1 MIFLEFLA
9 SKKMLRQIFIFIILF
24 SPYIHLQDIDSWVI
38 DDIRLTGLQR
48 VSAGSVFAVMPVSLG
63 DEINKDIFKE
73 IALSIFETGKFDD
86 VKLGR
91 DGNALLI
98 DLLERPTI
106 DEIVIDGNK
115 QIKTDALLDGL
126 KKSGISEGSLY
137 KISVFENLSVELE
150 RQYSSQGKY
159 SAEVE
164 VSTEKL
170 PKNRI
175 KLSIIIDEGES
186 ASLRKINI
194 VGNKLLDDQEILDEF
209 KLKEKNWLSV
219 FSRGSGYSRENLKG
233 DLETL
238 ESIYKNQGYLKFN
251 IDSTMVSISKNKKDI
266 FITIKV
272 TEGDI
277 YKVSEVKLAGD
288 LDDKEIFI
296 RSLINIPVNEI
307 YIEGFLKNTEDR
319 ITNLLENLGFTNA
332 EVSTSKDINEADK
345 TVSLTLFVDP
355 GQRTMVNRISFE
367 GNERTHD
374 VVLRREM
381 RQMEKSWVSNNL
393 LETSKLR
400 LDRLGFFKNVK
411 YEKNS
416 VPGSTDEVDVIFK
429 VEEQF
434 SGSIGGSLGYG
445 AYGFNLGAN
454 YSEKNAFGTGNSV
467 SVGVNYSEWRQDISF
482 NFFDP
487 YFTIDGIGL
496 GYGAYFRKTD
506 YGNFNI
512 AAYNTDS
519 FGGSVRFDLPI
530 SEIEGL
536 GLSLAYDNTKLATN
550 IFSSRQIIDFYTS
563 EGRDFTT
570 YNASVSWRRITL
582 DRGLFP
588 TSGTSNS
595 ISLSLTLPGSNLNY
609 GRFTHDFKYF
619 LPLPRGLI
627 FSYKSKIGYLF
638 SYGDTNT
645 APPYQYFYAGGI
657 RSVRGFKQNYL
668 GPKAVYSS
676 GYSPRR
682 QRPVGGPYSLTGGF
696 DLIIPLSF
704 VPDPRSVRGSVFL
717 DYGNVFSDGCRSYE
731 TNCYEFDL
739 SELRYS
745 VGIGVTWIT
754 ALGPLSFAL
763 ASVFN
768 DSPNDRTETFQFEI
782 GTQF

>member
-1 MIFLEFLA
+1 MFKRIFF
-9 SKKMLRQIFIFIILF
+9 FIILF
-24 SPYIHLQDIDSWVI
+24 SSSLHLQETKSWVV
-38 DDIRLTGLQR
+38 DDIRITGLQR
-48 VSAGSVFAVMPVSLG
+48 VSAGSIFAVMPIGLG
-63 DEINKDIFKE
+63 DEINEESFKE

-86 VKLGR
+86 IKLGR

-98 DLLERPTI
+98 DIKERPTI
-106 DEIVIDGNK
+106 DEILIEGNK

-126 KKSGISEGSLY
+126 KNSGISEGALY
-137 KISVFENLSVELE
+137 KRSVFESLSVELE

-164 VSTEKL
+164 VSTEDL

-175 KLSIIIDEGES
+175 KLSVEIDEGES

-194 VGNKLLDDQEILDEF
+194 VGNKLLSDEEILDEF

-219 FSRGSGYSRENLKG
+219 FSRGSGYSRENLRG

-238 ESIYKNQGYLKFN
+238 ESIYKNKGYLKFD
-251 IDSTMVSISKNKKDI
+251 IDSTNISISKNKKDI

-272 TEGDI
+272 IEGEV

-288 LDDKEIFI
+288 LEDKEVFV
-296 RSLINIPVNEI
+296 RSLIGIPVNEI
-307 YIEGFLKNTEDR
+307 YIEGLLKATEDR
-319 ITNLLENLGFTNA
+319 ITNLLENLGYTNA
-332 EVSTSKDINEADK
+332 EVSTSKDINEEEKSVA
-345 TVSLTLFVDP
+345 LTLFVDP

-400 LDRLGFFKNVK
+400 LDRLGFFKSVK
-411 YEKNS
+411 YEKNA

-445 AYGFNLGAN
+445 AYGFSLGAN
-454 YSEKNAFGTGNSV
+454 YSEKNAFGTGNSIN
-467 SVGVNYSEWRQDISF
+467 VGITYSEWRQDISF

-496 GYGAYFRKTD
+496 GYGAFIRKTD
-506 YGNFNI
+506 YGNFNL

-519 FGGSVRFDLPI
+519 YGGSVSFDLPI
-530 SEIEGL
+530 SEIEQV
-536 GLSLAYDNTKLATN
+536 GLSLSYDKTDLKTN
-550 IFSSRQIIDFYTS
+550 LYSSRQLLDFYNS
-563 EGRDFTT
+563 EGFDFTT

-588 TSGTSNS
+588 TRGTSNG
-595 ISLSLTLPGSNLNY
+595 ISLSFSLPGSNLNF
-609 GRFTHDFKYF
+609 GRLTHEFKYF
-619 LPLPRGLI
+619 QPLPRGLI
-627 FSYKSKIGYLF
+627 FGYRSKIGYLF
-638 SYGDTNT
+638 TYGDTES
-645 APPYQYFYAGGI
+645 APPYQYFYAGGM

-668 GPKAVYSS
+668 GPKAVYQS
-676 GYSPRR
+676 GIAVRN
-682 QRPVGGPYSLTGGF
+682 QRPVGGPYSLTGGL
-696 DLIIPLSF
+696 DLIIPLNF
-704 VPDPRSVRGSVFL
+704 VPDPRSIRGSVFF

-745 VGIGVTWIT
+745 LGVGITWIT

-768 DSPNDRTETFQFEI
+768 DSPTDRTETFQFEI

>member
-1 MIFLEFLA
+1 MFKRIFF
-9 SKKMLRQIFIFIILF
+9 FIILF
-24 SPYIHLQDIDSWVI
+24 SSSLHLQETKSWVV
-38 DDIRLTGLQR
+38 DDIRITGLQR
-48 VSAGSVFAVMPVSLG
+48 VSAGRIFAVMPIGLG
-63 DEINKDIFKE
+63 DEINEESFKE

-86 VKLGR
+86 IKLGR

-98 DLLERPTI
+98 DIKERPTI
-106 DEIVIDGNK
+106 DEIFIEGNK

-126 KKSGISEGSLY
+126 KNSGISEGALY
-137 KISVFENLSVELE
+137 KRSVFESLSVELE

-159 SAEVE
+159 SAEVK
-164 VSTEKL
+164 VSTEDL

-175 KLSIIIDEGES
+175 KLSVEIDEGES

-194 VGNKLLDDQEILDEF
+194 VGNKLLSDEEILDDF

-219 FSRGSGYSRENLKG
+219 FSRGSGYSRENLRG

-238 ESIYKNQGYLKFN
+238 ESIYKNKGYLKFD
-251 IDSTMVSISKNKKDI
+251 IDSTNISISKNKKDI

-272 TEGDI
+272 IEGEV

-288 LDDKEIFI
+288 LEDKEVFV
-296 RSLINIPVNEI
+296 RSLIGIPVNEI
-307 YIEGFLKNTEDR
+307 YIEGLLKATEDR
-319 ITNLLENLGFTNA
+319 ITNLLENLGYTNA
-332 EVSTSKDINEADK
+332 EVSTSKDINEEEKSVA
-345 TVSLTLFVDP
+345 LTLFVDP

-393 LETSKLR
+393 LEASKLR
-400 LDRLGFFKNVK
+400 LDRLGFFKSVK
-411 YEKNS
+411 YEKNA

-445 AYGFNLGAN
+445 AYGFSLGAN
-454 YSEKNAFGTGNSV
+454 YSEKNAFGTGNSIN
-467 SVGVNYSEWRQDISF
+467 VGITYSEWRQDISF

-496 GYGAYFRKTD
+496 GYGAFIRKTD
-506 YGNFNI
+506 YGNFNL

-519 FGGSVRFDLPI
+519 YGGSVSFDLPI
-530 SEIEGL
+530 SEIEQV
-536 GLSLAYDNTKLATN
+536 GLSLSYDKTDLKTN
-550 IFSSRQIIDFYTS
+550 LYSSRQLLDFYNS
-563 EGRDFTT
+563 EGFDFTT

-588 TSGTSNS
+588 TRGTSNG
-595 ISLSLTLPGSNLNY
+595 ISLSFSLPGSNLNF
-609 GRFTHDFKYF
+609 GRLTHEFKYF
-619 LPLPRGLI
+619 QPLPRGLI
-627 FSYKSKIGYLF
+627 FGYRSKIGYLF
-638 SYGDTNT
+638 TYGDTES
-645 APPYQYFYAGGI
+645 APPYQYFYAGGM

-668 GPKAVYSS
+668 GPKAVYQS
-676 GYSPRR
+676 GIAVRN
-682 QRPVGGPYSLTGGF
+682 QRPVGGPYSLTGGL
-696 DLIIPLSF
+696 DLIIPLNF
-704 VPDPRSVRGSVFL
+704 VPDPRSIRGSVFF

-745 VGIGVTWIT
+745 LGVGITWIT

-768 DSPNDRTETFQFEI
+768 DSPTDRTETFQFEI

>member
-1 MIFLEFLA
+1 MFKRIFF
-9 SKKMLRQIFIFIILF
+9 FIILF
-24 SPYIHLQDIDSWVI
+24 SSSLHLQETKSWVV
-38 DDIRLTGLQR
+38 DDIRITGLQR
-48 VSAGSVFAVMPVSLG
+48 VSAGSIFAVMPIGLG
-63 DEINKDIFKE
+63 DEINEESFKE

-86 VKLGR
+86 IKLGR

-98 DLLERPTI
+98 DIKERPTI
-106 DEIVIDGNK
+106 DEILIEGNK

-126 KKSGISEGSLY
+126 KNSGISEGALY
-137 KISVFENLSVELE
+137 KRSVFESLSVELE

-164 VSTEKL
+164 VSTEDL

-175 KLSIIIDEGES
+175 KLSVEIDEGES

-194 VGNKLLDDQEILDEF
+194 VGNKLLSDEEILDEF

-219 FSRGSGYSRENLKG
+219 FNRGSGYSRENLRG

-238 ESIYKNQGYLKFN
+238 ESIYKNKGYLKFD
-251 IDSTMVSISKNKKDI
+251 IDSTNISISKNKKDI

-272 TEGDI
+272 IEGEV

-288 LDDKEIFI
+288 LEDKEIFV
-296 RSLINIPVNEI
+296 RSLIGIPVNEI
-307 YIEGFLKNTEDR
+307 YIEGLLKATEDR
-319 ITNLLENLGFTNA
+319 ITNLLENLGYTNA
-332 EVSTSKDINEADK
+332 EVSTSKDINEEEKSVA
-345 TVSLTLFVDP
+345 LTLFVDP

-400 LDRLGFFKNVK
+400 LDRLGFFKSVK
-411 YEKNS
+411 YEKNA

-445 AYGFNLGAN
+445 AYGFSLGAN
-454 YSEKNAFGTGNSV
+454 YSEKNAFGTGNSIN
-467 SVGVNYSEWRQDISF
+467 VGITYSEWRQDISF

-496 GYGAYFRKTD
+496 GYGAFFRKTD
-506 YGNFNI
+506 YGNFNL

-519 FGGSVRFDLPI
+519 YGGSVSFDLPI
-530 SEIEGL
+530 SEIEQV
-536 GLSLAYDNTKLATN
+536 GLSLSYDKTDLKTN
-550 IFSSRQIIDFYTS
+550 LYSSRQLLDFYNS
-563 EGRDFTT
+563 EGFDFTT

-588 TSGTSNS
+588 TRGTSNG
-595 ISLSLTLPGSNLNY
+595 ISLSFSLPGSNLNF
-609 GRFTHDFKYF
+609 GRLTHEFKYF
-619 LPLPRGLI
+619 LPLPRELI
-627 FSYKSKIGYLF
+627 FGFRSKIGYLF
-638 SYGDTNT
+638 TYGDTES
-645 APPYQYFYAGGI
+645 APPYQYFYAGGM

-668 GPKAVYSS
+668 GPKAVYQS
-676 GYSPRR
+676 GIAVRN
-682 QRPVGGPYSLTGGF
+682 QRPVGGPYSLTGGL
-696 DLIIPLSF
+696 DLIIPLNF
-704 VPDPRSVRGSVFL
+704 VPDPRSIRGSVFF

-745 VGIGVTWIT
+745 LGVGITWIT

-768 DSPNDRTETFQFEI
+768 DSPTDRTETFQFEI

>member
-1 MIFLEFLA
+1 MFKRIFF
-9 SKKMLRQIFIFIILF
+9 FIILF
-24 SPYIHLQDIDSWVI
+24 SSSLHLQETKSWVV
-38 DDIRLTGLQR
+38 DDIRITGLQR
-48 VSAGSVFAVMPVSLG
+48 VSAGSIFAVMPIGLG
-63 DEINKDIFKE
+63 DEINEESFKE

-86 VKLGR
+86 IKLGR

-98 DLLERPTI
+98 DIKERPTI
-106 DEIVIDGNK
+106 DEILIEGNK

-126 KKSGISEGSLY
+126 KNSGISEGALY
-137 KISVFENLSVELE
+137 KRSVFESLSVELE

-164 VSTEKL
+164 VSTEDL

-175 KLSIIIDEGES
+175 KLSVEIDEGES

-194 VGNKLLDDQEILDEF
+194 VGNKLLSDEEILDEF

-219 FSRGSGYSRENLKG
+219 FSRGSGYSRENLRG

-238 ESIYKNQGYLKFN
+238 ESIYKNKGYLKFD
-251 IDSTMVSISKNKKDI
+251 IDSTNISISKNKKDI

-272 TEGDI
+272 IEGEV

-288 LDDKEIFI
+288 LEDKEVFV
-296 RSLINIPVNEI
+296 RSLIGIPVNEI
-307 YIEGFLKNTEDR
+307 YIEGLLKATEDR
-319 ITNLLENLGFTNA
+319 ITNLLENLGYTNA
-332 EVSTSKDINEADK
+332 EVSTSKDINEEEKSVA
-345 TVSLTLFVDP
+345 LTLFVDP

-393 LETSKLR
+393 LEASKLR
-400 LDRLGFFKNVK
+400 LDRLGFFKSVK
-411 YEKNS
+411 YEKNA

-445 AYGFNLGAN
+445 AYGFSLGAN
-454 YSEKNAFGTGNSV
+454 YSEKNAFGTGNSIN
-467 SVGVNYSEWRQDISF
+467 VGITYSEWRQDISF

-496 GYGAYFRKTD
+496 GYGAFIRKTD
-506 YGNFNI
+506 YGNFNL

-519 FGGSVRFDLPI
+519 YGGSVSFDLPI
-530 SEIEGL
+530 SEIEQV
-536 GLSLAYDNTKLATN
+536 GLSLSYDKTDLKTN
-550 IFSSRQIIDFYTS
+550 LYSSRQLLDFYNS
-563 EGRDFTT
+563 EGFDFTT

-588 TSGTSNS
+588 TRGTSNG
-595 ISLSLTLPGSNLNY
+595 ISLSFSLPGSNLNF
-609 GRFTHDFKYF
+609 GRLTHEFKYF
-619 LPLPRGLI
+619 QPLPRELI
-627 FSYKSKIGYLF
+627 FGFRSKIGYLF
-638 SYGDTNT
+638 TYGDTES
-645 APPYQYFYAGGI
+645 APPYQYFYAGGM

-668 GPKAVYSS
+668 GPKAVYQS
-676 GYSPRR
+676 GIAVRN
-682 QRPVGGPYSLTGGF
+682 QRPVGGPYSLTGGL
-696 DLIIPLSF
+696 DLIIPLNF
-704 VPDPRSVRGSVFL
+704 VPDPRSIRGSVFF

-745 VGIGVTWIT
+745 LGVGITWIT

-768 DSPNDRTETFQFEI
+768 DSPTDRTETFQFEI

>member
-1 MIFLEFLA
+1 MFKRIFF
-9 SKKMLRQIFIFIILF
+9 FIILF
-24 SPYIHLQDIDSWVI
+24 SSSLHLQETKSWVV
-38 DDIRLTGLQR
+38 DDIRITGLQR
-48 VSAGSVFAVMPVSLG
+48 VSAGSIFAVMPIGLG
-63 DEINKDIFKE
+63 DEINEESFKE

-86 VKLGR
+86 IKLGR

-98 DLLERPTI
+98 DIKERPTI
-106 DEIVIDGNK
+106 DEIFIEGNK

-126 KKSGISEGSLY
+126 KNSGISEGALY
-137 KISVFENLSVELE
+137 KRSVFESLSVELE

-164 VSTEKL
+164 VSTEDL

-175 KLSIIIDEGES
+175 KLSVEIDEGES

-194 VGNKLLDDQEILDEF
+194 VGNKLLSDEEILDEF

-219 FSRGSGYSRENLKG
+219 FSRGSGYSRENLRG

-238 ESIYKNQGYLKFN
+238 ESIYKNKGYLKFD
-251 IDSTMVSISKNKKDI
+251 IDSTNISISKNKKDI

-272 TEGDI
+272 IEGEV

-288 LDDKEIFI
+288 LEDKEVFV
-296 RSLINIPVNEI
+296 RSLIGIPVNEI
-307 YIEGFLKNTEDR
+307 YIEGLLKATEDR
-319 ITNLLENLGFTNA
+319 ITNLLENLGYTNA
-332 EVSTSKDINEADK
+332 EVSTSKDINEEEKSVA
-345 TVSLTLFVDP
+345 LTLFVDP

-400 LDRLGFFKNVK
+400 LDRLGFFKSVK
-411 YEKNS
+411 YEKNA

-445 AYGFNLGAN
+445 AYGFSLGAN
-454 YSEKNAFGTGNSV
+454 YSEKNAFGTGNSIN
-467 SVGVNYSEWRQDISF
+467 VGITYSEWRQDISF

-496 GYGAYFRKTD
+496 GYGAFFRKTD
-506 YGNFNI
+506 YGNFNL

-519 FGGSVRFDLPI
+519 YGGSVSFDLPI
-530 SEIEGL
+530 SEIEQV
-536 GLSLAYDNTKLATN
+536 GLSLSYDKTDLKTN
-550 IFSSRQIIDFYTS
+550 LYSSRQLLDFYNS
-563 EGRDFTT
+563 EGFDFTT

-588 TSGTSNS
+588 TRGTSNG
-595 ISLSLTLPGSNLNY
+595 ISLSFSLPGSNLNF
-609 GRFTHDFKYF
+609 GRLTHEFKYF
-619 LPLPRGLI
+619 QPLPRGLI
-627 FSYKSKIGYLF
+627 FGYRSKIGYLF
-638 SYGDTNT
+638 TYGDTES
-645 APPYQYFYAGGI
+645 APPYQYFYAGGM

-668 GPKAVYSS
+668 GPKAVYQS
-676 GYSPRR
+676 GIAVRN
-682 QRPVGGPYSLTGGF
+682 QRPVGGPYSLTGGL
-696 DLIIPLSF
+696 DLIIPLNF
-704 VPDPRSVRGSVFL
+704 VPDPRSIRGSVFF

-745 VGIGVTWIT
+745 LGVGITWIT

-768 DSPNDRTETFQFEI
+768 DSPTDRTETFQFEI

>member
-1 MIFLEFLA
+1 MFKRIFF
-9 SKKMLRQIFIFIILF
+9 FIILF
-24 SPYIHLQDIDSWVI
+24 SSSLHLQETKSWVV
-38 DDIRLTGLQR
+38 DDIRITGLQR
-48 VSAGSVFAVMPVSLG
+48 VSAGSIFAVMPIGLG
-63 DEINKDIFKE
+63 DEINEESFKE

-86 VKLGR
+86 IKLGR

-98 DLLERPTI
+98 DIKERPTI
-106 DEIVIDGNK
+106 DEIFIEGNK

-126 KKSGISEGSLY
+126 KNSGISEGALY
-137 KISVFENLSVELE
+137 KRSVFESLSVELE

-164 VSTEKL
+164 VSSEDL

-175 KLSIIIDEGES
+175 KLSVEIDEGES

-194 VGNKLLDDQEILDEF
+194 VGNKLLSDEEILDDF

-219 FSRGSGYSRENLKG
+219 FSRGSGYSRENLRG

-238 ESIYKNQGYLKFN
+238 ESIYKNKGYLKFD
-251 IDSTMVSISKNKKDI
+251 IDSTNISISKNKKDI

-272 TEGDI
+272 IEGEV

-288 LDDKEIFI
+288 LEDKEVFV
-296 RSLINIPVNEI
+296 RSLIGIPVNEI
-307 YIEGFLKNTEDR
+307 YIEGLLKATEDR
-319 ITNLLENLGFTNA
+319 ITNLLENLGYTNA
-332 EVSTSKDINEADK
+332 EVSTSKDINEEEKSVA
-345 TVSLTLFVDP
+345 LTLFVDP

-393 LETSKLR
+393 LEASKLR
-400 LDRLGFFKNVK
+400 LDRLGFFKSVK
-411 YEKNS
+411 YEKNA

-445 AYGFNLGAN
+445 AYGFSLGAN
-454 YSEKNAFGTGNSV
+454 YSEKNAFGTGNSIN
-467 SVGVNYSEWRQDISF
+467 VGITYSEWRQDISF

-496 GYGAYFRKTD
+496 GYGAFIRKTD
-506 YGNFNI
+506 YGNFNL

-519 FGGSVRFDLPI
+519 YGGSVSFDLPI
-530 SEIEGL
+530 SEIEQV
-536 GLSLAYDNTKLATN
+536 GLSLSYDKTDLKTN
-550 IFSSRQIIDFYTS
+550 LYSSRQLLDFYNS
-563 EGRDFTT
+563 EGFDFTT

-588 TSGTSNS
+588 TRGTSNG
-595 ISLSLTLPGSNLNY
+595 ISLSFSLPGSNLNF
-609 GRFTHDFKYF
+609 GRLTHEFKYF
-619 LPLPRGLI
+619 QPLPRGLI
-627 FSYKSKIGYLF
+627 FGYRSKIGYLF
-638 SYGDTNT
+638 TYGDTES
-645 APPYQYFYAGGI
+645 APPYQYFYAGGM

-668 GPKAVYSS
+668 GPKAVYQS
-676 GYSPRR
+676 GIAVRN
-682 QRPVGGPYSLTGGF
+682 QRPVGGPYSLTGGL
-696 DLIIPLSF
+696 DLIIPLNF
-704 VPDPRSVRGSVFL
+704 VPDPRSIRGSVFF

-745 VGIGVTWIT
+745 LGVGITWIT

-768 DSPNDRTETFQFEI
+768 DSPTDRTETFQFEI

>member
-1 MIFLEFLA
+1 MFKRIFF
-9 SKKMLRQIFIFIILF
+9 FIILF
-24 SPYIHLQDIDSWVI
+24 SSSLHLQETKSWVV
-38 DDIRLTGLQR
+38 DDIRITGLQR
-48 VSAGSVFAVMPVSLG
+48 VSAGSIFAVMPIGLG
-63 DEINKDIFKE
+63 DEINEESFKE

-86 VKLGR
+86 IKLGR

-98 DLLERPTI
+98 DIKERPTI
-106 DEIVIDGNK
+106 DEILIEGNK

-126 KKSGISEGSLY
+126 KNSGISEGALY
-137 KISVFENLSVELE
+137 KRSVFESLSVELE

-164 VSTEKL
+164 VSTEDL

-175 KLSIIIDEGES
+175 KLSVEIDEGES

-194 VGNKLLDDQEILDEF
+194 VGNKLLSDEEILDEF

-219 FSRGSGYSRENLKG
+219 FSRGSGYSRENLRG

-238 ESIYKNQGYLKFN
+238 ESIYKNKGYLKFD
-251 IDSTMVSISKNKKDI
+251 IDSTNISISKNKKDI

-272 TEGDI
+272 IEGEV

-288 LDDKEIFI
+288 LEDKEIFV
-296 RSLINIPVNEI
+296 RSLIGIPVNEI
-307 YIEGFLKNTEDR
+307 YIEGLLKATEDR
-319 ITNLLENLGFTNA
+319 ITNLLENLGYTNA
-332 EVSTSKDINEADK
+332 EVSTSKDINEEEKSVA
-345 TVSLTLFVDP
+345 LTLFVDP

-400 LDRLGFFKNVK
+400 LDRLGFFKSVK
-411 YEKNS
+411 YEKNA

-445 AYGFNLGAN
+445 AYGFSLGAN
-454 YSEKNAFGTGNSV
+454 YSEKNAFGTGNSIN
-467 SVGVNYSEWRQDISF
+467 VGITYSEWRQDISF

-496 GYGAYFRKTD
+496 GYGAFIRKTD
-506 YGNFNI
+506 YGNFNL

-519 FGGSVRFDLPI
+519 YGGSVSFDLPI
-530 SEIEGL
+530 SEIEQV
-536 GLSLAYDNTKLATN
+536 GLSLSYDKTDLKTN
-550 IFSSRQIIDFYTS
+550 LYSSRQLLDFYNS
-563 EGRDFTT
+563 EGFDFTT

-588 TSGTSNS
+588 TRGTSNG
-595 ISLSLTLPGSNLNY
+595 ISLSFSLPGSNLNF
-609 GRFTHDFKYF
+609 GRLTHEFKYF
-619 LPLPRGLI
+619 QPLPRGLI
-627 FSYKSKIGYLF
+627 FGYRSKIGYLF
-638 SYGDTNT
+638 TYGDTES
-645 APPYQYFYAGGI
+645 APPYQYFYAGGM

-668 GPKAVYSS
+668 GPKAVYQS
-676 GYSPRR
+676 GIAVRN
-682 QRPVGGPYSLTGGF
+682 QRPVGGPYSLTGGL
-696 DLIIPLSF
+696 DLIIPLNF
-704 VPDPRSVRGSVFL
+704 VPDPRSIRGSVFF

-745 VGIGVTWIT
+745 LGVGITWIT

-768 DSPNDRTETFQFEI
+768 DSPTDRTETFQFEI

>member
-1 MIFLEFLA
+1 MLKHIFILIFLFSSFL
-9 SKKMLRQIFIFIILF
+9 
-24 SPYIHLQDIDSWVI
+24 HLQVKSSWVI
-38 DDIRLTGLQR
+38 EDIRITGLQR
-48 VSAGSVFAVMPVSLG
+48 VSAGSVFAVMPVGLG
-63 DEINKDIFKE
+63 DEINIKEFKK
-73 IALSIFETGKFDD
+73 IAQSIFDTGKFDD
-86 VKLGR
+86 IKLGR

-98 DLLERPTI
+98 DLEERPTI
-106 DEIVIDGNK
+106 DEIFIDGNK
-115 QIKTDALLDGL
+115 QIKTDDLLDGL
-126 KKSGISEGSLY
+126 KKSGIFVGALY
-137 KISVFENLSVELE
+137 KRSIFESLSVELE

-164 VSTEKL
+164 VSSDDL

-175 KLSIIIDEGES
+175 KLSVIIDEGES
-186 ASLRKINI
+186 AALRKINI
-194 VGNKLLDDQEILDEF
+194 VGNKLLKDEEILDEF

-251 IDSTMVSISKNKKDI
+251 VDSTMVSISKNKKDI

-272 TEGDI
+272 TEGQV
-277 YKVSEVKLAGD
+277 YKVSDVKLAGD
-288 LDDKEIFI
+288 LEDKEVFV
-296 RSLINIPVNEI
+296 RSLINIPLNEI
-307 YIEGFLKNTEDR
+307 YMEGYLKSTEDR
-319 ITNLLENLGFTNA
+319 ITNLLENLGYTNV
-332 EVSTSKDINEADK
+332 EVSTSKDINEDDK
-345 TVSLTLFVDP
+345 TVALTLFVDP

-393 LETSKLR
+393 LEASKLR

-416 VPGSTDEVDVIFK
+416 VPGSTDQVDIIFK

-496 GYGAYFRKTD
+496 GYGAFYRKTD

-519 FGGSVRFDLPI
+519 YGGSASFELPI
-530 SEIEGL
+530 SEIEAL
-536 GLSLAYDNTKLATN
+536 GLSLSYDKTKLATN
-550 IFSSRQIIDFYTS
+550 VFSSRQIVDFYNS
-563 EGRDFTT
+563 EGFNFTT
-570 YNASVSWRRITL
+570 YNASATWRRITL
-582 DRGLFP
+582 NRGLFP
-588 TSGTSNS
+588 TSGSSNS
-595 ISLSLTLPGSNLNY
+595 ISLSLTLPGSNLNF
-609 GRFTHDFKYF
+609 GRFVHEFKYF
-619 LPLPRGLI
+619 EPLPRSLVFG
-627 FSYKSKIGYLF
+627 FRSKIGYLF
-638 SYGDTNT
+638 SYGDTNI
-645 APPYQYFYAGGI
+645 APPYQYFYAGGM

-676 GYSPRR
+676 GFSPRR

-696 DLIIPLSF
+696 DLIIPLDF
-704 VPDPRSVRGSVFL
+704 VPDPRSIRGSVFF

-745 VGIGVTWIT
+745 VGIGITWIT

-768 DSPNDRTETFQFEI
+768 DSPTDRTETFQFEI

>member
-1 MIFLEFLA
+1 MFKRIFF
-9 SKKMLRQIFIFIILF
+9 FIILF
-24 SPYIHLQDIDSWVI
+24 SSSLHLQDTKSWVV
-38 DDIRLTGLQR
+38 DDIRITGLQR
-48 VSAGSVFAVMPVSLG
+48 VSAGSIFAVMPIGLG
-63 DEINKDIFKE
+63 DEINEKSFKE

-86 VKLGR
+86 IKLGR

-98 DLLERPTI
+98 DIKERPTI
-106 DEIVIDGNK
+106 DEIFIEGNK

-126 KKSGISEGSLY
+126 KNSGISEGALY
-137 KISVFENLSVELE
+137 KRSVFESLSVELE

-164 VSTEKL
+164 VSTEDL

-175 KLSIIIDEGES
+175 KLSVEIDEGES

-194 VGNKLLDDQEILDEF
+194 VGNKLLSDEEILDEF

-219 FSRGSGYSRENLKG
+219 FSRGSGYSRENLRG

-238 ESIYKNQGYLKFN
+238 ESIYKNKGYLKFDV
-251 IDSTMVSISKNKKDI
+251 DSTNISISKNKKDI

-272 TEGDI
+272 IEGEV

-288 LDDKEIFI
+288 LEDKEVFV
-296 RSLINIPVNEI
+296 RSLIGIPVNEI
-307 YIEGFLKNTEDR
+307 YIEGLLKATEDR
-319 ITNLLENLGFTNA
+319 ITNLLENLGYTNA
-332 EVSTSKDINEADK
+332 EVSTSKDINEEEKSVA
-345 TVSLTLFVDP
+345 LTLFVDP

-393 LETSKLR
+393 LEASKLR
-400 LDRLGFFKNVK
+400 LDRLGFFKSVK
-411 YEKNS
+411 YEKNA

-445 AYGFNLGAN
+445 AYGFSLGAN
-454 YSEKNAFGTGNSV
+454 YSEKNAFGTGNSIN
-467 SVGVNYSEWRQDISF
+467 VGITYSEWRQDISF

-496 GYGAYFRKTD
+496 GYGAFIRKTD
-506 YGNFNI
+506 YGNFNL

-519 FGGSVRFDLPI
+519 YGGSVSFDLPI
-530 SEIEGL
+530 SEIEQV
-536 GLSLAYDNTKLATN
+536 GLSLSYDKTDLKTN
-550 IFSSRQIIDFYTS
+550 LYSSRQILDFYNS
-563 EGRDFTT
+563 EGFDFTT

-588 TSGTSNS
+588 TRGTSNG
-595 ISLSLTLPGSNLNY
+595 ISLSFSLPGSNLNF
-609 GRFTHDFKYF
+609 GRLTHEFKYF
-619 LPLPRGLI
+619 QPLPRGLI
-627 FSYKSKIGYLF
+627 FGYRSKIGYLF
-638 SYGDTNT
+638 TYGDTES
-645 APPYQYFYAGGI
+645 APPYQYFYAGGM

-668 GPKAVYSS
+668 GPKAVYQS
-676 GYSPRR
+676 GIAVRN
-682 QRPVGGPYSLTGGF
+682 QRPVGGPYSLTGGL
-696 DLIIPLSF
+696 DLIIPLNF
-704 VPDPRSVRGSVFL
+704 VPDPRSIRGSVFF

-745 VGIGVTWIT
+745 LGVGITWIT

-768 DSPNDRTETFQFEI
+768 DSPTDRTETFQFEI

>member
-1 MIFLEFLA
+1 MFKRIFF
-9 SKKMLRQIFIFIILF
+9 FIILF
-24 SPYIHLQDIDSWVI
+24 SSSLHLQETKSWVV
-38 DDIRLTGLQR
+38 DDIRITGLQR
-48 VSAGSVFAVMPVSLG
+48 VSAGSIFAVMPIGLG
-63 DEINKDIFKE
+63 DEINEESFKE

-86 VKLGR
+86 IKLGR

-98 DLLERPTI
+98 DIKERPTI
-106 DEIVIDGNK
+106 DEIFIEGNK

-126 KKSGISEGSLY
+126 KNSGISEGALY
-137 KISVFENLSVELE
+137 KRSVFESLSVELE

-164 VSTEKL
+164 VSTEDL

-175 KLSIIIDEGES
+175 KLSVEIDEGES

-194 VGNKLLDDQEILDEF
+194 VGNKLLSDEEILDEF

-219 FSRGSGYSRENLKG
+219 FSRGSGYSRENLRG

-238 ESIYKNQGYLKFN
+238 ESIYKNKGYLKFD
-251 IDSTMVSISKNKKDI
+251 IDSTNISISKNKKDI

-272 TEGDI
+272 IEGEV

-288 LDDKEIFI
+288 LEDKEVFV
-296 RSLINIPVNEI
+296 RSLIGIPVNEI
-307 YIEGFLKNTEDR
+307 YIEGLLKATEDR
-319 ITNLLENLGFTNA
+319 ITNLLENLGYTNA
-332 EVSTSKDINEADK
+332 EVSTSKDINEEEKSVA
-345 TVSLTLFVDP
+345 LTLFVDP

-393 LETSKLR
+393 LEASKLR
-400 LDRLGFFKNVK
+400 LDRLGFFKSVK
-411 YEKNS
+411 YEKNA

-429 VEEQF
+429 VDEQF

-445 AYGFNLGAN
+445 AYGFSLGAN
-454 YSEKNAFGTGNSV
+454 YSEKNAFGTGNSIN
-467 SVGVNYSEWRQDISF
+467 VGITYSEWRQDISF

-496 GYGAYFRKTD
+496 GYGAFIRKTD
-506 YGNFNI
+506 YGNFNL

-519 FGGSVRFDLPI
+519 YGGSVSFDLPI
-530 SEIEGL
+530 SEIEQV
-536 GLSLAYDNTKLATN
+536 GLSLSYDKTDLKTN
-550 IFSSRQIIDFYTS
+550 LYSSRQLLDFYNS
-563 EGRDFTT
+563 EGFDFTT

-588 TSGTSNS
+588 TRGTSNG
-595 ISLSLTLPGSNLNY
+595 ISLSFSLPGSNLNF
-609 GRFTHDFKYF
+609 GRLTHEFKYF
-619 LPLPRGLI
+619 QPLPRGLI
-627 FSYKSKIGYLF
+627 FGYRSKIGYLF
-638 SYGDTNT
+638 TYGDTES
-645 APPYQYFYAGGI
+645 APPYQYFYAGGM

-668 GPKAVYSS
+668 GPKAVYQS
-676 GYSPRR
+676 GIAVRN
-682 QRPVGGPYSLTGGF
+682 QRPVGGPYSLTGGL
-696 DLIIPLSF
+696 DLIIPLNF
-704 VPDPRSVRGSVFL
+704 VPDPRSIRGSVFF

-745 VGIGVTWIT
+745 LGVGITWIT

-768 DSPNDRTETFQFEI
+768 DSPTDRTETFQFEI

>member
-1 MIFLEFLA
+1 
-9 SKKMLRQIFIFIILF
+9 
-24 SPYIHLQDIDSWVI
+24 
-38 DDIRLTGLQR
+38 
-48 VSAGSVFAVMPVSLG
+48 MPIGLG
-63 DEINKDIFKE
+63 DEINEESFKE

-86 VKLGR
+86 IKLGR

-98 DLLERPTI
+98 DIKERPTI
-106 DEIVIDGNK
+106 DEIFIEGNK

-126 KKSGISEGSLY
+126 KNSGISEGALY
-137 KISVFENLSVELE
+137 KRSVFESLSVELE

-164 VSTEKL
+164 VSTEDL

-175 KLSIIIDEGES
+175 KLSVEIDEGES

-194 VGNKLLDDQEILDEF
+194 VGNKLLSDEEILDEF

-219 FSRGSGYSRENLKG
+219 FSRGSGYSRENLRG

-238 ESIYKNQGYLKFN
+238 ESIYKNKGYLKFD
-251 IDSTMVSISKNKKDI
+251 IDSTNISISKNKKDI

-272 TEGDI
+272 IEGEV

-288 LDDKEIFI
+288 LEDKEVFV
-296 RSLINIPVNEI
+296 RSLIGIPVNEI
-307 YIEGFLKNTEDR
+307 YIEGLLKATEDR
-319 ITNLLENLGFTNA
+319 ITNLLENLGYTNA
-332 EVSTSKDINEADK
+332 EVSTSKDINEEEKSVA
-345 TVSLTLFVDP
+345 LTLFVDP

-393 LETSKLR
+393 LEASKLR
-400 LDRLGFFKNVK
+400 LDRLGFFKSVK
-411 YEKNS
+411 YEKNA

-445 AYGFNLGAN
+445 AYGFSLGAN
-454 YSEKNAFGTGNSV
+454 YSEKNAFGTGNSIN
-467 SVGVNYSEWRQDISF
+467 VGITYSEWRQDISF

-496 GYGAYFRKTD
+496 GYGAFIRKTD
-506 YGNFNI
+506 YGNFNL

-519 FGGSVRFDLPI
+519 YGGSVSFDLPI
-530 SEIEGL
+530 SEIEQV
-536 GLSLAYDNTKLATN
+536 GLSLSYDKTDLKTN
-550 IFSSRQIIDFYTS
+550 LYSSRQLLDFYNS
-563 EGRDFTT
+563 EGFDFTT

-588 TSGTSNS
+588 TRGTSNG
-595 ISLSLTLPGSNLNY
+595 ISLSFSLPGSNLNF
-609 GRFTHDFKYF
+609 GRLTHEFKYF
-619 LPLPRGLI
+619 QPLPRGLI
-627 FSYKSKIGYLF
+627 FGYRSKIGYLF
-638 SYGDTNT
+638 TYGDTES
-645 APPYQYFYAGGI
+645 APPYQYFYAGGM

-668 GPKAVYSS
+668 GPKAVYQS
-676 GYSPRR
+676 GIAVRN
-682 QRPVGGPYSLTGGF
+682 QRPVGGPYSLTGGL
-696 DLIIPLSF
+696 DLIIPLNF
-704 VPDPRSVRGSVFL
+704 VPDPRSIRGSVFF

-745 VGIGVTWIT
+745 LGVGITWIT

-768 DSPNDRTETFQFEI
+768 DSPTDRTETFQFEI

>member
-1 MIFLEFLA
+1 MFKRIFF
-9 SKKMLRQIFIFIILF
+9 FIILF
-24 SPYIHLQDIDSWVI
+24 SSSLHLQDTKSWVV
-38 DDIRLTGLQR
+38 DDIRITGLQR
-48 VSAGSVFAVMPVSLG
+48 VSAGSIFAVMPIGLG
-63 DEINKDIFKE
+63 DEINEESFKE

-86 VKLGR
+86 IKLGR

-98 DLLERPTI
+98 DIKERPTI
-106 DEIVIDGNK
+106 DEIFIEGNK

-126 KKSGISEGSLY
+126 KNSGISEGALY
-137 KISVFENLSVELE
+137 KRSVFESLSVELE

-164 VSTEKL
+164 VSTEDL

-175 KLSIIIDEGES
+175 KLSVEIDEGES

-194 VGNKLLDDQEILDEF
+194 VGNKLLSDEEILDDF

-219 FSRGSGYSRENLKG
+219 FSRGSGYSRENLRG

-238 ESIYKNQGYLKFN
+238 ESIYKNKGYLKFD
-251 IDSTMVSISKNKKDI
+251 IDSTNISISKNKKDI

-272 TEGDI
+272 IEGEV

-288 LDDKEIFI
+288 LEDKEVFV
-296 RSLINIPVNEI
+296 RSLIGIPVNEI
-307 YIEGFLKNTEDR
+307 YIEGLLKATEDR
-319 ITNLLENLGFTNA
+319 ITNLLENLGYTNA
-332 EVSTSKDINEADK
+332 EVSTSKDINEEEKSVA
-345 TVSLTLFVDP
+345 LTLFVDP

-393 LETSKLR
+393 LEASKLR
-400 LDRLGFFKNVK
+400 LDRLGFFKSVK
-411 YEKNS
+411 YEKNA

-445 AYGFNLGAN
+445 AYGFSLGAN
-454 YSEKNAFGTGNSV
+454 YSEKNAFGTGNSIN
-467 SVGVNYSEWRQDISF
+467 VGITYSEWRQDISF

-496 GYGAYFRKTD
+496 GYGAFIRKTD
-506 YGNFNI
+506 YGNFNL

-519 FGGSVRFDLPI
+519 YGGSVSFDLPI
-530 SEIEGL
+530 SEIEQV
-536 GLSLAYDNTKLATN
+536 GLSLSYDKTDLKTN
-550 IFSSRQIIDFYTS
+550 LYSSRQLLDFYNS
-563 EGRDFTT
+563 EGFDFTT

-588 TSGTSNS
+588 TRGTSNG
-595 ISLSLTLPGSNLNY
+595 ISLSFSLPGSNLNF
-609 GRFTHDFKYF
+609 GRLTHEFKYF
-619 LPLPRGLI
+619 QPLPRGLI
-627 FSYKSKIGYLF
+627 FGYRSKIGYLF
-638 SYGDTNT
+638 TYGDTES
-645 APPYQYFYAGGI
+645 APPYQYFYAGGM

-668 GPKAVYSS
+668 GPKAVYQS
-676 GYSPRR
+676 GIAVRN
-682 QRPVGGPYSLTGGF
+682 QRPVGGPYSLTGGL
-696 DLIIPLSF
+696 DLIIPLNF
-704 VPDPRSVRGSVFL
+704 VPDPRSIRGSVFF

-745 VGIGVTWIT
+745 LGVGITWIT

-768 DSPNDRTETFQFEI
+768 DSPTDRTETFQFEI

>member
-1 MIFLEFLA
+1 MFKRIFF
-9 SKKMLRQIFIFIILF
+9 FIILF
-24 SPYIHLQDIDSWVI
+24 SSSLHLQETKSWVV
-38 DDIRLTGLQR
+38 DDIRITGLQR
-48 VSAGSVFAVMPVSLG
+48 VSAGSIFAVMPIGLG
-63 DEINKDIFKE
+63 DEINEESFKE

-86 VKLGR
+86 IKLGR

-98 DLLERPTI
+98 DIKERPTI
-106 DEIVIDGNK
+106 DEILIEGNK

-126 KKSGISEGSLY
+126 KNSGISEGALY
-137 KISVFENLSVELE
+137 KRSVFESLSVELE

-164 VSTEKL
+164 VSTEDL

-175 KLSIIIDEGES
+175 KLSVEIDEGES

-194 VGNKLLDDQEILDEF
+194 VGNKLLSDEEILDDF

-219 FSRGSGYSRENLKG
+219 FSRGSGYSRENLRG

-238 ESIYKNQGYLKFN
+238 ESIYKNKGYLKFD
-251 IDSTMVSISKNKKDI
+251 IDSTNISISKNKKDI

-272 TEGDI
+272 IEGEV

-288 LDDKEIFI
+288 LEDKEVFV
-296 RSLINIPVNEI
+296 RSLIGIPVNEI
-307 YIEGFLKNTEDR
+307 YIEGLLKATEDR
-319 ITNLLENLGFTNA
+319 ITNLLENLGYTNA
-332 EVSTSKDINEADK
+332 EVSTSKDINEEEKSVA
-345 TVSLTLFVDP
+345 LTLFVDP

-393 LETSKLR
+393 LEASKLR
-400 LDRLGFFKNVK
+400 LDRLGFFKSVK
-411 YEKNS
+411 YEKNA

-445 AYGFNLGAN
+445 AYGFSLGAN
-454 YSEKNAFGTGNSV
+454 YSEKNAFGTGNSIN
-467 SVGVNYSEWRQDISF
+467 VGITYSEWRQDISF

-496 GYGAYFRKTD
+496 GYGAFIRKTD
-506 YGNFNI
+506 YGNFNL

-519 FGGSVRFDLPI
+519 YGGSVSFDLPI
-530 SEIEGL
+530 SEIEQV
-536 GLSLAYDNTKLATN
+536 GLSLSYDKTDLKTN
-550 IFSSRQIIDFYTS
+550 LYSSRQLLDFYNS
-563 EGRDFTT
+563 EGFDFTT

-588 TSGTSNS
+588 TRGTSNG
-595 ISLSLTLPGSNLNY
+595 ISLSFSLPGSNLNF
-609 GRFTHDFKYF
+609 GRLTHEFKYF
-619 LPLPRGLI
+619 QPLPRGLI
-627 FSYKSKIGYLF
+627 FGYRSKIGYLF
-638 SYGDTNT
+638 TYGDTES
-645 APPYQYFYAGGI
+645 APPYQYFYAGGM

-668 GPKAVYSS
+668 GPKAVYQS
-676 GYSPRR
+676 GIAVRN
-682 QRPVGGPYSLTGGF
+682 QRPVGGPYSLTGGL
-696 DLIIPLSF
+696 DLIIPLNF
-704 VPDPRSVRGSVFL
+704 VPDPRSIRGSVFF

-745 VGIGVTWIT
+745 LGVGITWIT

-768 DSPNDRTETFQFEI
+768 DSPTDRTETFQFEI